1 MSNDGHNSFS
11 LDAVWM
17 DMLRSLAILAV
28 VIHHWLLFNPY
39 SSSVRIFTNIADLI
53 QTLAGTVVHL
63 FFILSGCGL
72 TVSYF
77 KKGAVSW
84 REWAKRRFRKIVAP
98 YLIIVTA
105 TFVLANFMN
114 FIFPNAVKTSF
125 SPFSLL
131 TYLTYTRNFYSPGW
145 GLNPTLWFM
154 PVIIGLYILF
164 PFLVRT
170 LKKRGPLLLLA
181 ISVLITYGS
190 LAACIAIGYPVSHQ
204 SALFSFYVI
213 EFSLG
218 IFIGYRIAF
227 YPGPLDRLLGLK
239 MFCLGIVLYVVS
251 WSIQRYWS
259 LGGAFNDL
267 FTAAAVFLMTLN
279 LCWLLVRLSPQK
291 MANFSKVV
299 SKHSYVMYLIHGP
312 LILYV
317 MKPLLVQA
325 VKTPINSLVMVFLA
339 CLYCGL
345 IFVLARFI
353 SPLGYFTG
361 SRVTADTR

>member
-114 FIFPNAVKTSF
+114 FIFSNAVKTSF

-170 LKKRGPLLLLA
+170 LKK
-181 ISVLITYGS
+181 TWTF
-190 LAACIAIGYPVSHQ
+190 AAPCDFRLDYLWFTSCLHRDRLPREPSIG
-204 SALFSFYVI
+204 I
-213 EFSLG
+213 
-218 IFIGYRIAF
+218 IFILRYRVFTWHLHRIPDSLLSRTAGSAF
-227 YPGPLDRLLGLK
+227 RFKDVLSWHCALCRLL
-239 MFCLGIVLYVVS
+239 V
-251 WSIQRYWS
+251 
-259 LGGAFNDL
+259 D
-267 FTAAAVFLMTLN
+267 
-279 LCWLLVRLSPQK
+279 
-291 MANFSKVV
+291 SKV
-299 SKHSYVMYLIHGP
+299 
-312 LILYV
+312 
-317 MKPLLVQA
+317 LV
-325 VKTPINSLVMVFLA
+325 
-339 CLYCGL
+339 
-345 IFVLARFI
+345 
-353 SPLGYFTG
+353 
-361 SRVTADTR
+361 TRWGV